1 MGLRQNRKL
10 RSYSILLCCAG
21 ASVYFLQLFCF
32 PQLAADADS
41 ESLDIPLSPRTPKA
55 INNTLTDEY
64 EQERLWKGLGTPFQ
78 NSDEDHRQHGQWMS
92 RISCSHANSCEIHN
106 LFYMNASFHAFYVN
120 EDVDSELEGVSS
132 NADSS
137 TRVPVQLGL
146 SDEVEFIWVH
156 RNIRPTASIMNNAAR
171 FNESSFIVSTD
182 SIRDG
187 DLAGAFDLLAALAY
201 VTTNAK
207 LFLTTSTVQQPL
219 LRELLK
225 PEGSFESMRSLSG
238 ISTSEILVF
247 SHTFIGLDT
256 QFLENFESSK
266 WTLDISHVYS
276 ESVERIRA
284 SVGTA
289 SKMNTDAT
297 NICLFDDPSADF
309 KHLQSFLSK
318 SGVRASVLDENVT
331 DLKTAATQF
340 ANCHTFICSQP
351 DCNGYHYLAPSA
363 TFIVS
368 PKGKD
373 EESKSSLAQKLQ
385 LSGSF
390 PLWWSGNLSSTADCE
405 KLKELITL
413 QGNVQVEKSRFLT
426 FMPWEQLNNQLLGLK
441 STCAIAKL
449 LNRTLILPMIGQ
461 RKTDLNVTQDWNFSF
476 NIMDYSWQPI
486 GHYFDQQM
494 LDTTMPCA
502 TISWENFQT
511 LKRMRRKST
520 GKNLEIGHAV
530 FNPVASATSVT
541 QMNEYYR
548 GILGFDMETANTS
561 YPRLSQLTQSQVLDY
576 WGTESSEILA
586 FGSAFWMYGFGRTQ
600 PYPLTRYENYMDDLA
615 YSEIVSAMRLSSRL
629 NEVAGEALWRLKAES
644 ERKVLAVHV
653 RRGDYWNKCKRINDP
668 ILREKCYP
676 SDAAILSLIQEKLR
690 LLESADTTREKPAV
704 YIATNL
710 GGFRKNIEALKTR
723 YTVLYFEDV
732 VQAEGANIELD
743 SIDAA
748 LLDIELCSHADMFI
762 GNFYSSFSR
771 AILEKRQ
778 LAGLGFTTY

>member
-32 PQLAADADS
+32 AKLADDADS
-41 ESLDIPLSPRTPKA
+41 GSLDTPLSLPTPKA
-55 INNTLTDEY
+55 INNTLPDEY
-64 EQERLWKGLGTPFQ
+64 EQERLWNGLGTPFQ
-78 NSDEDHRQHGQWMS
+78 NSDQEHRQHGQWMS

-106 LFYMNASFHAFYVN
+106 LFYVNASFHAFYID

-132 NADSS
+132 NAESS

-146 SDEVEFIWVH
+146 SDEIEFIWVH
-156 RNIRPTASIMNNAAR
+156 RNIRPTASIMNNAVR
-171 FNESSFIVSTD
+171 VNESSFIVSTD

-187 DLAGAFDLLAALAY
+187 DLTGAFDLLTALAY

-207 LFLTTSTVQQPL
+207 LFFTTSTTQQPL

-225 PEGSFESMRSLSG
+225 LEGSFESMRSLAG

-266 WTLDISHVYS
+266 WTLDILHVYS

-284 SVGTA
+284 SIGTA
-289 SKMNTDAT
+289 SNMNTGAT
-297 NICLFDDPSADF
+297 DICLLDDPSADV
-309 KHLQSFLSK
+309 KHLQSFLSQ
-318 SGVRASVLDENVT
+318 SGVRASVLDERVT
-331 DLKTAATQF
+331 DLKTATTQF

-351 DCNGYHYLAPSA
+351 DCNGYHYLVPSA

-373 EESKSSLAQKLQ
+373 EESKSALAQRLQ

-390 PLWWSGNLSSTADCE
+390 PIWWSGNLSSTADCE
-405 KLKELITL
+405 KLKELITMHA
-413 QGNVQVEKSRFLT
+413 NVQSEKSRFLT

-461 RKTDLNVTQDWNFSF
+461 RKTDLNLTQDWNFSF
-476 NIMDYSWQPI
+476 NIMDYSWLPI
-486 GHYFDQQM
+486 DHYFDQQM
-494 LDTTMPCA
+494 LDTNMPCA

-511 LKRMRRKST
+511 LKRIRSKST

-548 GILGFDMETANTS
+548 GILGFDMQTVNTS

-576 WGTESSEILA
+576 WGTESSEVLA

-600 PYPLTRYENYMDDLA
+600 PYPLTRYENYMDDSV
-615 YSEIVSAMRLSSRL
+615 YSKTVGAMRLSSRL
-629 NEVAGEALWRLKAES
+629 NEIAGEALLRLKVAS

-676 SDAAILSLIQEKLR
+676 SDATILSLIQEELK
-690 LLESADTTREKPAV
+690 LLESAVPTRERPAV

-710 GGFRKNIEALKTR
+710 GGFRKNIEALKAL

-732 VQAEGANIELD
+732 VQLENTDVELD
-743 SIDAA
+743 SVDAA

-771 AILEKRQ
+771 AIFEKRQ
-778 LAGLGFTTY
+778 LARLGFTTY